1 MSIRKYIAYL
11 KTIETGS
18 ITHAAAQL
26 GYTQSAISRMIA
38 DLEDSWG
45 VKLLTRNR
53 SGIEISSEGLTLL
66 PKLQAICK
74 DYEDLNYAISELHG
88 LSSGSIRLGAFSSIS
103 SGRLPQI
110 IKSFHELYPH
120 IDFQLVNGEY
130 NQIATWLRKGL
141 VDCGFVSLPAPND
154 LEASFLLQDN
164 LVVILPEN
172 HPLADAPVYP
182 VERLSSEDF
191 INLKEEQ
198 DYEITKFLDH
208 LQQKPNI
215 RYEVSDDYAILSMV
229 ECGLGASAWSMSLC
243 STPTATACGPNTS
256 TSPRCG
262 TSASRSRRTWPPPP
276 SPGCLWPTPSSG
288 LRSISPQKSPDGD
301 FCNFRTEFSPFTPIV
316 WYNHTT
322 TLHKKKGKISKIFPE
337 CVVLFYALLFN
348 FPWILK
354 ERPEVFSLLSFYF
367 EQKYLCFAIFL
378 SDFFL
383 ISCFSGGFYASAP
396 KYLLKIQRART
407 KHFAWSVLVFCIRF
421 QLIRFLPT
429 LFPGIQP

>member
-154 LEASFLLQDN
+154 LEASFLLQ
-164 LVVILPEN
+164 
-172 HPLADAPVYP
+172 
-182 VERLSSEDF
+182 
-191 INLKEEQ
+191 
-198 DYEITKFLDH
+198 TTW
-208 LQQKPNI
+208 
-215 RYEVSDDYAILSMV
+215 
-229 ECGLGASAWSMSLC
+229 WSFC
-243 STPTATACGPNTS
+243 RKTIP
-256 TSPRCG
+256 
-262 TSASRSRRTWPPPP
+262 
-276 SPGCLWPTPSSG
+276 WPTPRCIRWSACPARTSSTSR
-288 LRSISPQKSPDGD
+288 RSRTTKSPNSWTI
-301 FCNFRTEFSPFTPIV
+301 CSRSPT
-316 WYNHTT
+316 
-322 TLHKKKGKISKIFPE
+322 
-337 CVVLFYALLFN
+337 
-348 FPWILK
+348 
-354 ERPEVFSLLSFYF
+354 
-367 EQKYLCFAIFL
+367 
-378 SDFFL
+378 
-383 ISCFSGGFYASAP
+383 SAM
-396 KYLLKIQRART
+396 R
-407 KHFAWSVLVFCIRF
+407 
-421 QLIRFLPT
+421 
-429 LFPGIQP
+429 